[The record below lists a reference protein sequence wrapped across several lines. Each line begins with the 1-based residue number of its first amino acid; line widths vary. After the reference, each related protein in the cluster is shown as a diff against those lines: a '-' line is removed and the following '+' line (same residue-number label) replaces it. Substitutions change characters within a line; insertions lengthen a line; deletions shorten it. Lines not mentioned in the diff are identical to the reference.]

1 MCPTSS
7 TPRRKTMADTG
18 GFFTSLDNAQPFF
31 KAAFEGFAGSGKT
44 YTMAQVAIGLH
55 KRIGS
60 KKPIAYFDTEK
71 AGRHLRRLFK
81 EAGIEVLYK
90 ESRTLADL
98 AATMKFCR
106 EGGADVLMIDSI
118 SHVYENFLQTYQQQK
133 GRSRLQFEDWG
144 ILKPKWKR
152 EFSEPFVR
160 DRYHALFCGRAGY
173 EYSDEKVEDANTG
186 KVRREIFKSG
196 IKMKVEGET
205 AYEPDMLVLME
216 RFEEVMEK
224 EKKVWREA
232 TIIKDRSTLL
242 DGKTL
247 KNPAYA
253 DFAPA
258 IDYLLDDVVVREDV
272 PETENEYESD
282 EARRDY
288 LKRRD
293 IALETVEAVVIEG
306 GIGGTSA
313 KAKEHKVRA
322 FNAAFGT
329 AAWTAIKGMSPAKLE
344 EGIKTLRE
352 YVASLPKAEAEAA

>member
-1 MCPTSS
+1 MGDTTSN
-7 TPRRKTMADTG
+7 G

-55 KRIGS
+55 RRIKS
-60 KKPIAYFDTEK
+60 TKPIVYFDTEK

-98 AATMKFCR
+98 GQAMKFCR
-106 EGGADVLMIDSI
+106 EGGADILMLDSLT
-118 SHVYENFLQTYQQQK
+118 HVYEHFLQSYQAEK
-133 GRSRLQFEDWG
+133 KRSRLQFEDWG

-173 EYSDEKVEDANTG
+173 EYSDEKVEDPNTG
-186 KVRREIFKSG
+186 KMKREIFKSG

-216 RFEEVMEK
+216 RFEEVLEEDK
-224 EKKVWREA
+224 RVWREA

-242 DGKTL
+242 DGKTF
-247 KNPAYA
+247 KNPTYA

-258 IDYLLDDVVVREDV
+258 IDYLLDEAVEKEAT
-272 PETENEYESD
+272 PETPNDYEGD
-282 EARRDY
+282 EARREY

-293 IALETVEAVVIEG
+293 IALETIEAVMVKAG
-306 GIGGTSA
+306 LAGTSA
-313 KAKEHKVRA
+313 AAKVAKVQA
-322 FNAAFGT
+322 LEAAFKT
-329 AAWTAIKGMSPAKLE
+329 AAWTAIKGMTPTKLE
-344 EGIKTLRE
+344 EGIETL
-352 YVASLPKAEAEAA
+352 KAYIAELEAKGEAATGAAA